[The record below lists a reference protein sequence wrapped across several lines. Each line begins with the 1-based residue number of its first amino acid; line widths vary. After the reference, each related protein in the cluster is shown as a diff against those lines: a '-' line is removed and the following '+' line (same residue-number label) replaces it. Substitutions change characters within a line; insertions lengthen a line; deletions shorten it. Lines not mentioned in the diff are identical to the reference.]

1 MITPDKTFTIEVT
14 EDQIYKGFAQQPD
27 DIQTCLQNNGFVMMA
42 KTQKQQTG
50 QTALYFSAKT
60 VNNLPLL
67 FEVAHPHN
75 GNDKS
80 VVVTYKVPVMP
91 LKPLIEDALKFIFYE
106 RN

>member
-1 MITPDKTFTIEVT
+1 
-14 EDQIYKGFAQQPD
+14 
-27 DIQTCLQNNGFVMMA
+27 MM
-42 KTQKQQTG
+42 
-50 QTALYFSAKT
+50 YFSAKT

-80 VVVTYKVPVMP
+80 VQITYKVPVMP
-91 LKPLIEDALKFIFYE
+91 LRPLIEDALKFIFFE